1 MPEETAGT
9 SPSTTSDLPA
19 IYRRRFADRQS
30 RVDMWKVLYEHFFH
44 RYIPTDSA
52 FLEVGA
58 GYCEFVN
65 AVRARRRIAL
75 DLNADCKQHA
85 ADDVEVLCSP
95 SDDLSALDTAS
106 VDVVFASNFFEH
118 ITREQIVGTLQEV
131 RRVLRPTGRLL
142 VLQPN
147 IRFCARD
154 YWMFFDHITPLDDR
168 SVCEALETNGF
179 TVRELIVRFLPY
191 TTQGRLPASLRLLRL
206 YLRLPILW
214 RVFGQQSFIVATPAA
229 R

>member
-1 MPEETAGT
+1 MSVTGN
-9 SPSTTSDLPA
+9 DLA
-19 IYRRRFADRQS
+19 SMYRRRFADRQT
-30 RVDMWKVLYEHFFH
+30 RVDMWKVLYDDFFS
-44 RYIPTDSA
+44 RYIPADSV
-52 FLEVGA
+52 FLELGA
-58 GYCEFVN
+58 GYCEFIN

-85 ADDVEVLCSP
+85 GEGVEVVCSP
-95 SDDLSALDTAS
+95 SDDLGTLDSDS
-106 VDVVFASNFFEH
+106 VDVVFASNFLEH

-142 VLQPN
+142 ILQPN

-168 SVCEALETNGF
+168 SVSEALETNGF
-179 TVRELIVRFLPY
+179 SVRDVIVRFLPY
-191 TTQGRLPASLRLLRL
+191 TTQGRLPVSLQLLRL

-214 RVFGQQSFIVATPAA
+214 RVFGQQSFIVATPAS